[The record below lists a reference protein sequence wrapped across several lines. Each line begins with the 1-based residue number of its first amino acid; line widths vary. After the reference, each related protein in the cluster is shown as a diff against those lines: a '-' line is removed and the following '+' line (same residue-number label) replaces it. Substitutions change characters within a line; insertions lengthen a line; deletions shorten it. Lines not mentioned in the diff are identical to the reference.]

1 MSMFEAFWL
10 VLRLKQKY
18 SKCCISL
25 KAIWSPQGHLSM
37 RNNPSGKTRHQKR
50 RDVQRWYAWNV
61 RRFFHSWQ
69 RQQHFVGVWFMNL
82 LCCWQHIKIGYEW
95 LWMAMIW
102 THLKHRFAS
111 SQAVFGLFEGPK
123 LVAYAM
129 PWTQISAAHWDAWG
143 IMAFRH
149 RHQAWGFQR
158 LYAEACRKLCRGQ
171 NDWKQQTT
179 SKATRVKLPWG
190 SILVSFYLKKW
201 PTGKIYENIMSS
213 CNHIVIL
220 NVIHFSTSQAFLMIF
235 PMDFSH
241 GKFRPSP
248 RSPRSPSLR
257 ARPEYVLKKTA
268 PGLLAWQGDRIQPVE
283 VATFPAE
290 VHHGKIQQLPWPLI
304 NVEPGLVNL
313 QKTMERYGK
322 STAFWMG
329 TSTNYITMF
338 NSVLY
343 VYQRVYAWEINA
355 LNNVNPRLINL

>member
-1 MSMFEAFWL
+1 MICLECSSIFPLMAAAAAFCWCL
-10 VLRLKQKY
+10 IHE
-18 SKCCISL
+18 S
-25 KAIWSPQGHLSM
+25 A
-37 RNNPSGKTRHQKR
+37 
-50 RDVQRWYAWNV
+50 
-61 RRFFHSWQ
+61 
-69 RQQHFVGVWFMNL
+69 L
-82 LCCWQHIKIGYEW
+82 LLTTYQNR
-95 LWMAMIW
+95 LWMAMNGYDLNTFEAQICLVSGSFW
-102 THLKHRFAS
+102 TFRRTQAGCLRHALDSDICCPLGCLGNHGISTPTPGLGFSTSLCRSLSEIMQRSKRLKTADNQQSNQSKTALREHPCFVL
-111 SQAVFGLFEGPK
+111 SQE
-123 LVAYAM
+123 VAY
-129 PWTQISAAHWDAWG
+129 
-143 IMAFRH
+143 R
-149 RHQAWGFQR
+149 
-158 LYAEACRKLCRGQ
+158 E
-171 NDWKQQTT
+171 
-179 SKATRVKLPWG
+179 
-190 SILVSFYLKKW
+190 
-201 PTGKIYENIMSS
+201 IYENIMSS